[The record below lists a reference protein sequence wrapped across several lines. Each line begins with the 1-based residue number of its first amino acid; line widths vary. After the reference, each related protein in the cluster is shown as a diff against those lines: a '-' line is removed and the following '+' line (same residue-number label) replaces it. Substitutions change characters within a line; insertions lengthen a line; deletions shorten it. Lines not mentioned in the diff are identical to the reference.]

1 MARYNDPATGK
12 TIVADSVKSAKAKLL
27 TKDKATEPKKKKK
40 E

>member
-1 MARYNDPATGK
+1 MARYNIDGK
-12 TIVADSVKSAKAKLL
+12 TVEADNLKSAKAKLL